1 MNRII
6 TYTDFENITNFAKLI
21 LWFQAQDDRNPPEI
35 DNLVD
40 AQKLVEITCKNDFK
54 ITYKSGMKNYDDLY
68 FFKDFLIPRVEKV
81 EPSKNYANYINEK
94 IEQDLK
100 YKIPERGLFI
110 KDEINKLKNLLDK
123 VQQEPYVNIHYSKSL
138 NDQIEQSIE
147 MLYNDDSLFEEKD
160 NSQKIKVK
168 LLRSE
173 LTCLFYLLRQAG
185 YIDHKYDN
193 DLGKLLENSF
203 LYYNQKDESYSELK
217 DINKVLSGFKNGD
230 KPMTTAAESL
240 KEILSN
246 PDFYKNK
253 Y

>member
-1 MNRII
+1 MDIKI
-6 TYTDFENITNFAKLI
+6 TYFDFENIDKFARLI
-21 LWFQAQDDRNPPEI
+21 QQFQAYDEPNLQENDD
-35 DNLVD
+35 LVD
-40 AQKLVEITCKNDFK
+40 TKKLVEITCENDLK
-54 ITYKSGMKNYDDLY
+54 IIYKSDMDKYDDLY
-68 FFKDFLIPRVEKV
+68 FFKDFLIPRVEKG
-81 EPSKNYANYINEK
+81 EPSENYANYINEK
-94 IEQDLK
+94 IEKDLK
-100 YKIPERGLFI
+100 YKIPERRLFI

-147 MLYNDDSLFEEKD
+147 MLYNDESRFEAKD
-160 NSQKIKVK
+160 DSQKIKVK

-185 YIDHKYDN
+185 YIEHKYDN

-217 DINKVLSGFKNGD
+217 DINKLLSGFKNGD
-230 KPMTTAAESL
+230 KPMTTTAESL
-240 KEILSN
+240 KEILSS

-253 Y
+253 